1 MDFPLCL
8 STYFLFEKN
17 VVEVATVAM
26 RDQVVADYGDFFGKN
41 CTDVEIELDHF
52 VKVISRC
59 GVWGVWSHWR
69 FIFTSIVRNLCLASP
84 SCREL
89 LVQRPLTVH
98 TAGYITRI
106 LND

>member
-1 MDFPLCL
+1 MDFPLSL

-26 RDQVVADYGDFFGKN
+26 RDQVVADYRDFFGKN

-69 FIFTSIVRNLCLASP
+69 FIFTSIVRNLIVCLASP
-84 SCREL
+84 SCRDL
-89 LVQRPLTVH
+89 
-98 TAGYITRI
+98 
-106 LND
+106 